1 MKNGIHLMPLPE
13 LRGRGFEALLRELGP
28 ANAVRFLGLYHTGS
42 GDYAHERDRWLDGVT
57 MEQAEQEMR
66 SRREGGKT

>member
-28 ANAVRFLGLYHTGS
+28 ANAVRFLGLYYAGS
-42 GDYAHERDRWLDGVT
+42 GDYSQDRDRWLSGVT
-57 MEQAEQEMR
+57 IEQVEEELRKQGA
-66 SRREGGKT
+66 GGNE